1 MAYWQAPLALAPMPA
16 RVRGGNWGHKC
27 GLLPQSVL
35 NSYNATGHGGVPLG
49 LWLAL
54 IGSFLRSQVALPV
67 WRMLTSVFFHPC
79 TLVKSHTK
87 AREHDTESMACL
99 IGSKFGVTGRSSRM
113 AFHVVPPV
121 PSLYSFEVATYER
134 GTPQRQYFDPSQP
147 VPNR

>member
-1 MAYWQAPLALAPMPA
+1 MA
-16 RVRGGNWGHKC
+16 
-27 GLLPQSVL
+27 
-35 NSYNATGHGGVPLG
+35 GVDLD
-49 LWLAL
+49 
-54 IGSFLRSQVALPV
+54 
-67 WRMLTSVFFHPC
+67 FFHPC
-79 TLVKSHTK
+79 TFIKSHMK